1 MSIKCFCD
9 DCGKE
14 LKFEGFA
21 ESVESTGWDNA
32 VHYHDIGIVH
42 EDRNNEDITDMYQ
55 HTCKEC
61 DLKENGQGSYYF
73 KEVSNG

>member
-1 MSIKCFCD
+1 MSIKYFCD

-21 ESVESTGWDNA
+21 ENTESTGWDDV
-32 VHYHDIGIVH
+32 VHYYDIGIVH

-61 DLKENGQGSYYF
+61 DLKENGEGSYYF
-73 KEVSNG
+73 EEVSDD